1 MSGFAGGPSPDLLTR
16 WFEIGAFYPVFRDH
30 SAKDTPRVEP
40 WVDGPEH
47 LAIRR
52 RFVEERYKL
61 MPYLYGLAE
70 NNSRTGDPIMR
81 PVFYDYPGAL
91 TMSCDQSS
99 TFTLGK
105 SLLVAPPP
113 RLESP
118 QEYDVCLP
126 AGGWFDY
133 WTGRR
138 AGTAQVAAAG
148 QIQSATQATGVET
161 TRGDIVREKP
171 RLDHLPVFVRAG
183 TILPRQAVVQSTT
196 ETPQGPLQLHI
207 YPGENCTGELYADDG
222 HSMAFT
228 RGGYLRQTV
237 RCQMTA
243 VGLEINFDKRQGTY
257 GAWWRQLTVTV
268 HGWQGQARVANGSRT
283 VASTVEAAAETVS
296 FTIPDQA
303 RTARFVVNR

>member
-1 MSGFAGGPSPDLLTR
+1 MTR

-70 NNSRTGDPIMR
+70 QNSRTGDPIMR

-99 TFTLGK
+99 TFTLGR

-113 RLESP
+113 RMESP
-118 QEYDVCLP
+118 QAYDVFLP
-126 AGGWFDY
+126 AGGWYDY
-133 WTGRR
+133 WTGKR
-138 AGTAQVAAAG
+138 AGTAQATTEG
-148 QIQSATQATGVET
+148 QIQSATQATGEQT
-161 TRGDIVREKP
+161 TQGDTVREVP
-171 RLDHLPVFVRAG
+171 RLDYLPVFVRAG
-183 TILPRQAVVQSTT
+183 TILPRQAVVQSTA
-196 ETPQGPLQLHI
+196 ETPQGPLQLDI
-207 YPGENCTGELYADDG
+207 YPGENCAGDLYADDG

-228 RGGYLRQTV
+228 RGGYMRQAI
-237 RCQMTA
+237 RCQLTA
-243 VGLEINFDKRQGTY
+243 TGLEISFDKRQGSY
-257 GAWWRQLTVTV
+257 KPWWKQVAVTV
-268 HGWQGQARVANGSRT
+268 HGWQGAARVARGTSALASNTDVGS
-283 VASTVEAAAETVS
+283 ETVS
-296 FTIPDQA
+296 FTVADQPRA
-303 RTARFVVNR
+303 SRFTISR